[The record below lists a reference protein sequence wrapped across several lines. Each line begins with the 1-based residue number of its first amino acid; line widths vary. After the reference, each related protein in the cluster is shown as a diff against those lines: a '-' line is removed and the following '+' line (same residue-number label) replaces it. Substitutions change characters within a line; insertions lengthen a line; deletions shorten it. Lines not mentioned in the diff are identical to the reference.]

1 MKGKYFLDT
10 NIFVYSFDEKARDKQ
25 QKARE
30 LIRTSLKNGN
40 GYISIQVIQ
49 EFFNVATRKFEVPMP
64 LLSSKEY
71 LDKIFMQLEVV
82 YPDNNFIKTGLDI
95 AATTG
100 YSFYDSLIISA
111 ALKAGCTILYTEDLQ
126 NGQKIQN
133 LTITNPFILQR

>member
-1 MKGKYFLDT
+1 MKGRYFLDT
-10 NIFVYSFDEKARDKQ
+10 NIFVYSFDENAKDKQ

-30 LIRTSLKNGN
+30 LIKTSLKTGN
-40 GYISIQVIQ
+40 GHISFQVIQ
-49 EFFNVATRKFEVPMP
+49 EFFNVATTKFEVPMS

-82 YPDNNFIKTGLDI
+82 YPDGDFVKTGLDLP
-95 AATTG
+95 ATTG

-111 ALKAGCTILYTEDLQ
+111 ALKARCDTLYTEDLQ

-133 LTITNPFILQR
+133 LTIVNPFID

>member
-1 MKGKYFLDT
+1 MKGRYFLDT
-10 NIFVYSFDEKARDKQ
+10 NIFVYSFDENAKDKQ

-30 LIRTSLKNGN
+30 LIKTSLKTGN
-40 GYISIQVIQ
+40 GHISFQVIQ
-49 EFFNVATRKFEVPMP
+49 EFFNVATKKFEVPIS

-82 YPDNNFIKTGLDI
+82 YPDGDFVKTGLDL

-111 ALKAGCTILYTEDLQ
+111 ALKARCDTLYTEDLQ
-126 NGQKIQN
+126 DGQQIRN
-133 LTITNPFILQR
+133 LTIANPFIR

>member
-1 MKGKYFLDT
+1 MKGRYFLDT
-10 NIFVYSFDEKARDKQ
+10 NIFVYSFDENAKDKQ

-30 LIRTSLKNGN
+30 LIKTSLKTGN
-40 GYISIQVIQ
+40 GHISIQVIQ
-49 EFFNVATRKFEVPMP
+49 EFFNVATKKFEVPMS
-64 LLSSKEY
+64 LLNSKEY

-82 YPDNNFIKTGLDI
+82 YPDGDFVKTGLDL

-111 ALKAGCTILYTEDLQ
+111 ALKARCDTLYTENLQ

-133 LTITNPFILQR
+133 LTIVNPFIA